1 MRVLSLVARR
11 GGRGGGLSLA
21 DRRRSRASAVVIR
34 GRQVRKAAPLN
45 GSAPSRVVALRRGV
59 FVILLLVELCWKAR
73 AGVVVCR
80 RESLRSPIRWQLW

>member
-1 MRVLSLVARR
+1 M
-11 GGRGGGLSLA
+11 
-21 DRRRSRASAVVIR
+21 
-34 GRQVRKAAPLN
+34 RKAAPLN
-45 GSAPSRVVALRRGV
+45 GSAQSRVVALRRRV